1 LAAVLFATALG
12 IAIYLAWQSAAG
24 EVMPG
29 CGPESGCGQIL
40 NSRWSVAGGVSVS
53 LLGAGVYALLLI
65 SALRRGTVPPWQRQA
80 EWVASGLVLGGALWF
95 TIVQAFILHAFCPWC
110 SAAHL
115 LASAGVGALWVA
127 RRKAAA
133 PPHQD
138 RPGLALSALPL
149 AAVAGLAILQ
159 ALTSAPEQIR
169 QQTLPHSIVSDSGF
183 LSLYGGRI
191 TLDPAALP
199 LIGLP
204 NATMTAV
211 ALTDFTCP
219 HCRELHGTLTQLAGQ
234 RPGQFSTV
242 LLPAAYEPEAREL
255 HRIMLALWRIDAE
268 RYRKLSEELASGAVD
283 PNTKTVLELIQ
294 QQLDGRF
301 YELAWAQS
309 GWVQDTMRLGE
320 ELLALNGRESG
331 AATLPQIMMRD
342 KVLTGSPRPETLTS
356 LLDAPPEPASTTLAA
371 SSKPV
376 PAAPAPVAPVTPVS
390 VAAPASHSTAVITFD
405 SATVDLGTVTKGEPA
420 AKKVTFTNTGQEP
433 LTISN
438 IKASCGCTTVQGWQ
452 QTVAPGQQGFFEL
465 KLDTARFMG
474 AVTKT
479 VDVESNA
486 ANGMVR
492 LSLKA
497 LIWSPVTINPP
508 MVSFGSLLKGTKIEP
523 RSVEITVTDKEPLKI
538 AGATGNNP
546 YFQTEMNPI
555 EEGRKYRLIVSVPEL
570 GERPQ
575 NSEIVITLG
584 HPKLKELKIP
594 VYINPVDPM
603 VVQPA
608 QLNIATEALQKG
620 STASITVFC
629 HDPAVSTLEV
639 TDLTYSG
646 GSDVAVTFE
655 RQGNNRWGRVQL
667 NFPAGFNPG
676 DAKDAS
682 VSFRTN
688 HPQHAQFTVPVRF
701 IGSARTAVKVPTG
714 ILIN

>member
-1 LAAVLFATALG
+1 MNNTSQTAGESSVPSLTTGQPSAVGLPRIVRPRDPATAAPGDRLRKLAAVLFATALG

-138 RPGLALSALPL
+138 RPGLALS
-149 AAVAGLAILQ
+149 
-159 ALTSAPEQIR
+159 
-169 QQTLPHSIVSDSGF
+169 
-183 LSLYGGRI
+183 
-191 TLDPAALP
+191 ALP

-376 PAAPAPVAPVTPVS
+376 PAAPAPAAPVTPVS